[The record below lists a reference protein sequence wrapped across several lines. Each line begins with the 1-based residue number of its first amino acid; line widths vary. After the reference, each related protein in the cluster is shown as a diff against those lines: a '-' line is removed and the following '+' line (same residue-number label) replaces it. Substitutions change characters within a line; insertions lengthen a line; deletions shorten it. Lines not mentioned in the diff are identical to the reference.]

1 MNFNIEVAKMLEVI
15 SKDATA
21 RRFAYVVVILS
32 FIFGMAWVLPN
43 LINAIRWW

>member
-1 MNFNIEVAKMLEVI
+1 MLEVI

-21 RRFAYVVVILS
+21 RRFAYIVVILS

-43 LINAIRWW
+43 LINAIRG